1 MAFFVAYI
9 NLFLDA
15 KKSSIQSKV
24 LFSTFKQIIINSYN
38 CMMIW
43 KNWINNQISIDLIMA
58 NMQIMKRKKGKA
70 QTRQDQEISLL

>member
-1 MAFFVAYI
+1 
-9 NLFLDA
+9 
-15 KKSSIQSKV
+15 
-24 LFSTFKQIIINSYN
+24 
-38 CMMIW
+38 MMIW